1 MADVFWTEGA
11 EQDLEDILAYYL
23 TEAGIEVA
31 QSIFL
36 RIRTAVQSLR
46 EFPERTRTGRVAGT
60 RELVIA
66 RLPYIAVIQVE
77 RERVLVLNLIHTARK
92 FPPD

>member
-31 QSIFL
+31 QSIYL
-36 RIRTAVQSLR
+36 RIRAAVQNLKD
-46 EFPERTRTGRVAGT
+46 FPERTRIGQIAGT

-77 RERVLVLNLIHTARK
+77 SERLLVLNLIHKARK
-92 FPPD
+92 FPPG